1 MENEKSK
8 ETILDTDTKG
18 VPCSF
23 SIPPCFF
30 SLLPYQI
37 VMNVENGFPPQSIWG
52 HIDSRCYSMQILPLF
67 PAQQHPELTL
77 LPSSLLPVAFHGV
90 VGKKNIPVKPPL
102 IIILKGQI
110 YTLRSAFGLST
121 AGGTKQQLTH
131 FWHWSYFDIFHHVTS
146 WKRRG

>member
-18 VPCSF
+18 IPCSF

-30 SLLPYQI
+30 SPLPYQA
-37 VMNVENGFPPQSIWG
+37 VMNVEKQLPPLKVFEDCRFQMLFHANTS
-52 HIDSRCYSMQILPLF
+52 ILPC
-67 PAQQHPELTL
+67 PQHPELTL
-77 LPSSLLPVAFHGV
+77 LSSSLLRVPFHAII
-90 VGKKNIPVKPPL
+90 GKKKLLLKNPL

-110 YTLRSAFGLST
+110 YTLSRAFGLST

-131 FWHWSYFDIFHHVTS
+131 FWH
-146 WKRRG
+146 